1 MFSLAF
7 TVILHSKREIS
18 VKMTSSNKVKGFAA
32 GIIAAV
38 CYGTN
43 PLGTLE
49 LYSDG
54 FNSSSVL
61 IYRYLLAVVMFA
73 LVMLFRRESFKIKW
87 GHAIRLAFLGCIFSL
102 SSATL
107 YLSFHYMAA
116 GIASTLLFV
125 YPIMTA
131 VMMTVFFH
139 EKVTWTTTIAIL
151 LAVSGVGLLY
161 QGDGNEKLSTAGFSL
176 VMFSSLLYATYIISV
191 NRWTTD
197 MSNLKFTFYVLVF
210 GLLTM
215 FVFSLL
221 AGEEVQ
227 MLHTPKQWL
236 CAAQLALLPTVLSLF
251 FMTISINLIGST
263 PAAIMGAL
271 EPVTAV
277 IIGVFV
283 FGESF
288 SLQLGIG
295 IIAILA
301 GVTLIILRKQKPA
314 TAEQK

>member
-1 MFSLAF
+1 M
-7 TVILHSKREIS
+7 IS
-18 VKMTSSNKVKGFAA
+18 SSSNKVKGFAA

-43 PLGTLE
+43 PLGTLN
-49 LYSDG
+49 LYADG
-54 FNSSSVL
+54 FNSGTVL

-73 LVMLFRRESFKIKW
+73 VVMMFRGESFKIKW
-87 GHAIRLAFLGCIFSL
+87 GHAIRLGALGAIFSL

-131 VMMTVFFH
+131 VLMTVLFH
-139 EKVTWTTTIAIL
+139 EKVTWPTALAIL
-151 LAVSGVGLLY
+151 MAVSGVGLLY
-161 QGDGNEKLSTAGFSL
+161 QGDGDAKLSTAGFAL
-176 VMFSSLLYATYIISV
+176 VMASSLLYALYIISV
-191 NRWTTD
+191 NRWD
-197 MSNLKFTFYVLVF
+197 AQMSNIKFTFWVLVF
-210 GLLTM
+210 GLITM
-215 FVFSLL
+215 AVFTWLSGDSFQLL
-221 AGEEVQ
+221 Q
-227 MLHTPKQWL
+227 TPKQWL

-295 IIAILA
+295 ILLILA
-301 GVTLIILRKQKPA
+301 GVTLIIARKKA
-314 TAEQK
+314 

>member
-1 MFSLAF
+1 
-7 TVILHSKREIS
+7 
-18 VKMTSSNKVKGFAA
+18 MTISNKVKGFAA
-32 GIIAAV
+32 GIVAAV
-38 CYGTN
+38 SYGTN

-49 LYSDG
+49 LYGDG

-73 LVMLFRRESFKIKW
+73 VVMLWKRENFKIKW
-87 GHAIRLAFLGCIFSL
+87 GHAIRLAVLGVMFSL
-102 SSATL
+102 SSCTL

-131 VMMTVFFH
+131 VLMTVFFH
-139 EKVTWTTTIAIL
+139 EKVTWPTTIAIL

-161 QGDGNEKLSTAGFSL
+161 HGDGNDKLSTAGFAL
-176 VMFSSLLYATYIISV
+176 VMVSSLLYAMYIISV
-191 NRWTTD
+191 NQTHME
-197 MSNLKFTFYVLVF
+197 MSNIKFTFWILVF
-210 GLLTM
+210 GCLTM
-215 FVFSLL
+215 VVFSFLS
-221 AGEEVQ
+221 GETFQ
-227 MLHTPKQWL
+227 LLHTPKQWL

-277 IIGVFV
+277 IIGVFI

-295 IIAILA
+295 ILAILA
-301 GVTLIILRKQKPA
+301 GVTLIIARRK
-314 TAEQK
+314 

>member
-1 MFSLAF
+1 
-7 TVILHSKREIS
+7 
-18 VKMTSSNKVKGFAA
+18 MTSSNKVKGFAA
-32 GIIAAV
+32 GVIAAV

-49 LYSDG
+49 LYGDG

-73 LVMLFRRESFKIKW
+73 VVMLFRKESFKVKW
-87 GHAIRLAFLGCIFSL
+87 GHLIRLATLGCMFSL

-107 YLSFHYMAA
+107 YVSFHYMAA
-116 GIASTLLFV
+116 GIASTILFV

-131 VMMTVFFH
+131 ILMTVFFH
-139 EKVTWTTTIAIL
+139 EKVTWTTSLAIL

-161 QGDGNEKLSTAGFSL
+161 QGDGNEKLSTAGFAL
-176 VMFSSLLYATYIISV
+176 VMTSSLLYALYIISV
-191 NRWTTD
+191 NRWNTT
-197 MSNLKFTFYVLVF
+197 MSNVKFTFWILVF
-210 GLLTM
+210 GLLTVVI
-215 FVFSLL
+215 FTAISGESFQLL
-221 AGEEVQ
+221 Q
-227 MLHTPKQWL
+227 TPKQWL
-236 CAAQLALLPTVLSLF
+236 CGLQLALLPTVLSLF

-288 SLQLGIG
+288 TFQLAIG
-295 IIAILA
+295 IAAILA
-301 GVTLIILRKQKPA
+301 GVTLIIARKKG
-314 TAEQK
+314 

>member
-1 MFSLAF
+1 
-7 TVILHSKREIS
+7 
-18 VKMTSSNKVKGFAA
+18 MTSSNKVKGFAA
-32 GIIAAV
+32 GVVAAV

-49 LYSDG
+49 LYGDG

-61 IYRYLLAVVMFA
+61 IYRYLLAVLMFAVVMF
-73 LVMLFRRESFKIKW
+73 RKESFKVKW
-87 GHAIRLAFLGCIFSL
+87 GHLIRLGVLGCMFSL

-107 YLSFHYMAA
+107 YVSFHYMAA
-116 GIASTLLFV
+116 GIASTILFV

-131 VMMTVFFH
+131 ILMTVFFH
-139 EKVTWTTTIAIL
+139 EKVTWSTSLAIL

-161 QGDGNEKLSTAGFSL
+161 QGDGNDKLSTAGFAL
-176 VMFSSLLYATYIISV
+176 VMCSSLLYALYIISI
-191 NRWTTD
+191 NQWKNPG
-197 MSNLKFTFYVLVF
+197 MSNIKFTFYILVF

-215 FVFSLL
+215 FVYSFI
-221 AGEEVQ
+221 AGEPIQ
-227 MLHTPKQWL
+227 MLQTPKQWL

-277 IIGVFV
+277 IIGVCV

-288 SLQLGIG
+288 SLQLAIG
-295 IIAILA
+295 ILAILA
-301 GVTLIILRKQKPA
+301 GVTIIIARKKG
-314 TAEQK
+314 

>member
-1 MFSLAF
+1 
-7 TVILHSKREIS
+7 
-18 VKMTSSNKVKGFAA
+18 MTSSNKVKGFAA
-32 GIIAAV
+32 GIVAAV

-43 PLGTLE
+43 PLGTLT
-49 LYSDG
+49 LYADG
-54 FNSSSVL
+54 FNSGSVL
-61 IYRYLLAVVMFA
+61 FYRYLLAVVMFA
-73 LVMLFRRESFKIKW
+73 VVMLAKKESFMVKP
-87 GHAIRLAFLGCIFSL
+87 GHLIRLAVLGCMFSL

-107 YLSFHYMAA
+107 YLSFHHMAA

-131 VMMTVFFH
+131 VLMTVFFH
-139 EKVTWTTTIAIL
+139 EKVTWTTAIAIL

-161 QGDGNEKLSTAGFSL
+161 RGDGDEKLSTAGFAL
-176 VMFSSLLYATYIISV
+176 VMVSSLLYALYIISV
-191 NRWTTD
+191 NRWENTG
-197 MSNLKFTFYVLVF
+197 MSNVKFTFWILVF

-215 FVFSLL
+215 LAFSVLS
-221 AGEEVQ
+221 GESLQ
-227 MLHTPKQWL
+227 MLHTPTEWL

-277 IIGVFV
+277 VIGVFV

-288 SLQLGIG
+288 SLQLGVG
-295 IIAILA
+295 ILAILA
-301 GVTLIILRKQKPA
+301 GVTLIIAMKR
-314 TAEQK
+314 

>member
-1 MFSLAF
+1 MN
-7 TVILHSKREIS
+7 
-18 VKMTSSNKVKGFAA
+18 SNQVKGFLA

-49 LYSDG
+49 LYHDG
-54 FNSSSVL
+54 FSSGSVL
-61 IYRYLLAVVMFA
+61 TYRYLLAVVMFA
-73 LVMLFRRESFKIKW
+73 IVLLVRRESFAIKW
-87 GHAIRLAFLGCIFSL
+87 GHAIRLACLGSFFAL
-102 SSATL
+102 SSTTL
-107 YLSFHYMAA
+107 YVSFHYMAA

-131 VMMTVFFH
+131 ILMTAFFH
-139 EKVTWTTTIAIL
+139 EKVTWTSTIAIL

-161 QGDGNEKLSTAGFSL
+161 QGDGNAKLSTAGFAL
-176 VMFSSLLYATYIISV
+176 VMASSLLYAVYIISI
-191 NRWTTD
+191 NQWKNNT
-197 MSNLKFTFYVLVF
+197 MSNVKFTFWILVF
-210 GLLTM
+210 GLITVALFTWI
-215 FVFSLL
+215 S
-221 AGEEVQ
+221 GENFQ
-227 MLHTPKQWL
+227 MLETPKQWL

-277 IIGVFV
+277 VIGVCI

-288 SLQLGIG
+288 
-295 IIAILA
+295 
-301 GVTLIILRKQKPA
+301 TL
-314 TAEQK
+314 

>member
-1 MFSLAF
+1 MEM
-7 TVILHSKREIS
+7 K
-18 VKMTSSNKVKGFAA
+18 SSNQVKGFAA

-49 LYSDG
+49 LYKDG
-54 FNSSSVL
+54 FSSGSVL
-61 IYRYLLAVVMFA
+61 TYRYLLAVVMFA
-73 LVMLFRRESFKIKW
+73 IVLLFRREHFGIKW
-87 GHAIRLAFLGCIFSL
+87 GHAIRLAFLGSMFAL
-102 SSATL
+102 SSTTL
-107 YLSFHYMAA
+107 YVSFHYMAA

-131 VMMTVFFH
+131 VLMTVFFH
-139 EKVTWTTTIAIL
+139 EKVTWTTSLAIL

-161 QGDGNEKLSTAGFSL
+161 QGDGNEKLSTAGFAL
-176 VMFSSLLYATYIISV
+176 VMTSSLLYALYIISV
-191 NRWTTD
+191 NRWNTT
-197 MSNLKFTFYVLVF
+197 MSNVKFTFWILVF
-210 GLLTM
+210 GLLTVVI
-215 FVFSLL
+215 FTAISGESFQLL
-221 AGEEVQ
+221 Q
-227 MLHTPKQWL
+227 TPKQCL
-236 CAAQLALLPTVLSLF
+236 CGLQLALLPTVLSLF

-288 SLQLGIG
+288 TFQLAIG
-295 IIAILA
+295 IAAILA
-301 GVTLIILRKQKPA
+301 GVTLIIARKKG
-314 TAEQK
+314 

>member
-1 MFSLAF
+1 MEM
-7 TVILHSKREIS
+7 K
-18 VKMTSSNKVKGFAA
+18 SSNQVKGFAA

-49 LYSDG
+49 LYKDG
-54 FNSSSVL
+54 FSSGSVL
-61 IYRYLLAVVMFA
+61 TYRYLLAVVMFA
-73 LVMLFRRESFKIKW
+73 IVLLFRREHFGIKW
-87 GHAIRLAFLGCIFSL
+87 GHAIRLAFLGSMFAL
-102 SSATL
+102 SSTTL
-107 YLSFHYMAA
+107 YVSFLYMAA

-131 VMMTVFFH
+131 VLMTVFFH
-139 EKVTWTTTIAIL
+139 EKVTWTTSLAIL

-161 QGDGNEKLSTAGFSL
+161 QGDGNEKLSTAGFAL
-176 VMFSSLLYATYIISV
+176 VMTSSLLYALYIISV
-191 NRWTTD
+191 NRWNTT
-197 MSNLKFTFYVLVF
+197 MSNVKFTFWILVF
-210 GLLTM
+210 GLLTVVI
-215 FVFSLL
+215 FTAISGESFQLL
-221 AGEEVQ
+221 Q
-227 MLHTPKQWL
+227 TPKQWL
-236 CAAQLALLPTVLSLF
+236 CGLQLALLPTVLSLF

-288 SLQLGIG
+288 TFQLAIG
-295 IIAILA
+295 ITAILA
-301 GVTLIILRKQKPA
+301 GVTLIIARKKG
-314 TAEQK
+314 

>member
-1 MFSLAF
+1 
-7 TVILHSKREIS
+7 
-18 VKMTSSNKVKGFAA
+18 MTNSTKVKGFAA

-43 PLGTLE
+43 PLGTLT

-54 FNSSSVL
+54 FSSGSVL

-73 LVMLFRRESFKIKW
+73 IVMLWKRESFKIKW
-87 GHAIRLAFLGCIFSL
+87 GHAIRLAVLGVMFSL
-102 SSATL
+102 SSCTL

-131 VMMTVFFH
+131 VLMTVFFH

-161 QGDGNEKLSTAGFSL
+161 QGDGNEKLSTAGFAL
-176 VMFSSLLYATYIISV
+176 VMVSSLLYALYIISV
-191 NRWTTD
+191 NQWKNTG
-197 MSNLKFTFYVLVF
+197 MSNIKFTFYILVF
-210 GLLTM
+210 GLVTM
-215 FVFSLL
+215 VVYSLIG
-221 AGEEVQ
+221 GEEFQ
-227 MLHTPKQWL
+227 LLETPKQWL

-288 SLQLGIG
+288 SLQLAIG
-295 IIAILA
+295 ILAILS
-301 GVTLIILRKQKPA
+301 GVTLIIARKKA
-314 TAEQK
+314 

>member
-1 MFSLAF
+1 M
-7 TVILHSKREIS
+7 K
-18 VKMTSSNKVKGFAA
+18 SSNQVKGFAA

-49 LYSDG
+49 LYKDG
-54 FNSSSVL
+54 FSSGSVL
-61 IYRYLLAVVMFA
+61 IYRYLLAVIMFA
-73 LVMLFRRESFKIKW
+73 LVMMFRRESFAIKW
-87 GHAIRLAFLGCIFSL
+87 GHAIRLAFLGSMFAL
-102 SSATL
+102 SSTTL
-107 YLSFHYMAA
+107 YVSFHYMAA

-131 VMMTVFFH
+131 VLMTVFFH
-139 EKVTWTTTIAIL
+139 EKVTWTTSLAIL

-161 QGDGNEKLSTAGFSL
+161 QGDGNEKLSTAGFAL
-176 VMFSSLLYATYIISV
+176 VMTSSLLYALYIISV
-191 NRWTTD
+191 NRWSNNT
-197 MSNLKFTFYVLVF
+197 MSNIKFTFWILVF
-210 GLLTM
+210 GLFTVA
-215 FVFSLL
+215 VFTGIS
-221 AGEEVQ
+221 GESFQ
-227 MLHTPKQWL
+227 LLHTPRQWL
-236 CAAQLALLPTVLSLF
+236 CGIQLALLPTVLSLF

-288 SLQLGIG
+288 TFQLGIG
-295 IIAILA
+295 IIAILI
-301 GVTLIILRKQKPA
+301 GVTLIIAKK
-314 TAEQK
+314 K

>member
-1 MFSLAF
+1 
-7 TVILHSKREIS
+7 
-18 VKMTSSNKVKGFAA
+18 MTSSNKVKGFAA

-43 PLGTLE
+43 PLGTLK
-49 LYSDG
+49 LYDDG
-54 FNSSSVL
+54 FSSGTVL

-73 LVMLFRRESFKIKW
+73 IVMLWKRESFRVKP
-87 GHAIRLAFLGCIFSL
+87 GHLIRLAMLGSMFSL
-102 SSATL
+102 SSCTL

-116 GIASTLLFV
+116 GIASTILFV

-131 VMMTVFFH
+131 VLMAVFFH

-161 QGDGNEKLSTAGFSL
+161 QGDGNEKLSTAGFAL
-176 VMFSSLLYATYIISV
+176 VMCSSLLYALYIISI
-191 NRWTTD
+191 NQWKETG
-197 MSNLKFTFYVLVF
+197 MSNVKFTFYILVF
-210 GLLTM
+210 GLITM
-215 FVFSLL
+215 FAYSLIS
-221 AGEEVQ
+221 GESLQ
-227 MLHTPKQWL
+227 LLHTSEQWIY
-236 CAAQLALLPTVLSLF
+236 AAQLALLPTVLSLF

-277 IIGVFV
+277 VIGVFV

-288 SLQLGIG
+288 SLQLAIG
-295 IIAILA
+295 ILAILA
-301 GVTLIILRKQKPA
+301 GVTIIIARKKG
-314 TAEQK
+314 